1 MGDKLLREAILE
13 LIMECLLI
21 MLRSVHRIPWA
32 RTVHRPRLG
41 WLPKTHSRCS
51 ETGSLHL
58 RTFIAIPN
66 LISHIKL

>member
-21 MLRSVHRIPWA
+21 MLHSVLRILWA
-32 RTVHRPRLG
+32 RIVPRPHLG
-41 WLPKTHSRCS
+41 WQPKTPSRCS
-51 ETGSLHL
+51 ETDSLHL
-58 RTFIAIPN
+58 RTFIATPN